1 MQTQTELRDL
11 LNFLNEMRSTT
22 SNNKKLEILKSL
34 GTESERSG
42 FIRSIFRYTYNP
54 FWKYNVHSRNCIKNS
69 HLCDSTESRYTDIFT
84 LLNDLKERVITG
96 HSAISAINGYT
107 QNLPEDLTKV
117 IHLIIDRDLQMRA
130 STSSINKVFPKTI
143 PTYNVALANAYK
155 PGMVD
160 FLNENEKWYGSR
172 KLDGVRCL
180 AFKQGDEVKFTS
192 RSGKPFLTL
201 DVIKE
206 QMLQIEGDYIF
217 DGEICIVDENN
228 KEDFQGIIKE
238 IRRKGHTIENPK
250 FLVFDCLTLEE
261 FESKTSTAFLK
272 TRSERMA
279 VRDLEN
285 KPNIEWVEQVHLTS
299 DEQFAEMVS
308 DAEKQGFEGIM
319 VRKNTNYEG
328 KRSKNLLK
336 VKKFYDEEYT
346 VKRCDL
352 GDMRFVEN
360 GKEVVKDVL
369 RNIIIEHKGYDVGVG
384 SGFSKEQRE
393 YYFKNPNELLGK
405 TVTIQYFEETQN
417 QMGGVSLRFPVI
429 KHIYQNGR
437 DC

>member
-1 MQTQTELRDL
+1 
-11 LNFLNEMRSTT
+11 MRSTT

-42 FIRSIFRYTYNP
+42 FIRSIFQYTYNP

-69 HLCDSTESRYTDIFT
+69 HLCDSIESRYTDIFT

-107 QNLPEDLTKV
+107 QNLPEDLIKV

-160 FLNENEKWYGSR
+160 FTNESQQWYGSR

-180 AFKQGDEVKFTS
+180 AFKRGDEVKFTS

-201 DVIKE
+201 DKIKE
-206 QMLQIEGDYIF
+206 QMLQIDGDYIF
-217 DGEICIVDENN
+217 DGEICMVDENN
-228 KEDFQGIIKE
+228 KEDFQGIIKQ

-250 FLVFDCLTLEE
+250 FLVFDCLTHEE
-261 FESKTSTAFLK
+261 FESKTSTRNLFDRITNLWNMLNS
-272 TRSERMA
+272 T
-279 VRDLEN
+279 N
-285 KPNIEWVEQVHLTS
+285 FQYIEQVEHTHITS
-299 DEQFAEMVS
+299 EEQFAEMVS

-319 VRKNTNYEG
+319 VRRNTQYEG

-336 VKKFYDEEYT
+336 VKKFFDEEYT

-369 RNIIIEHKGYDVGVG
+369 RNIIIEHKGCDVGVG

-437 DC
+437 NC